1 MLKVKIEKGG
11 IEYAIKKLRNKVR
24 KSKQIDKLR
33 EKKKYT
39 KPCVKKRENLKIT
52 LEKVLIL
59 IILLIVKVYKGL
71 LIEIDKIV
79 MPKIIII
86 Q

>member
-39 KPCVKKRENLKIT
+39 KPKSRGDKNFNRRFKKK
-52 LEKVLIL
+52 
-59 IILLIVKVYKGL
+59 
-71 LIEIDKIV
+71 
-79 MPKIIII
+79 
-86 Q
+86 

>member
-39 KPCVKKRENLKIT
+39 KVEDFIT
-52 LEKVLIL
+52 FCADFFI
-59 IILLIVKVYKGL
+59 
-71 LIEIDKIV
+71 
-79 MPKIIII
+79 
-86 Q
+86 

>member
-11 IEYAIKKLRNKVR
+11 IEHAIKKLRNKVR

-39 KPCVKKRENLKIT
+39 KPCVKKRENLKTAI
-52 LEKVLIL
+52 
-59 IILLIVKVYKGL
+59 YKEHINRL
-71 LIEIDKIV
+71 NED
-79 MPKIIII
+79 
-86 Q
+86 

>member
-24 KSKQIDKLR
+24 KTKQVDKLR

-39 KPCVKKRENLKIT
+39 KPCTKKRENLKKAI
-52 LEKVLIL
+52 
-59 IILLIVKVYKGL
+59 YKESL
-71 LIEIDKIV
+71 NRLR
-79 MPKIIII
+79 PF
-86 Q
+86 

>member
-24 KSKQIDKLR
+24 KIKQVDKLR

-39 KPCVKKRENLKIT
+39 KPCTKKRENLKKAI
-52 LEKVLIL
+52 
-59 IILLIVKVYKGL
+59 YKESL
-71 LIEIDKIV
+71 NRLNED
-79 MPKIIII
+79 
-86 Q
+86 